1 MSSDTVLHVGKVS
14 GVSGSEAHLLT
25 LLPDLRERGWDV
37 RFAHLHEDEP
47 GAAEFARR
55 LTDAGVP
62 VEGIRLP
69 HAADP
74 LAFARL
80 LRHVRRT
87 RPAILHTHLVHADF
101 YGLVTGALA
110 RVPVRVSTKHGFNSF
125 RERRAFAFADRGVA
139 RLAHLQ
145 IAISG
150 GLARYL
156 AETERF
162 DEAGFEIVH
171 YGIAAGPEP
180 APFGGGSRLLCVGR
194 LVPVKGIET
203 LLQAFAVALREQ
215 PDLTLDIA
223 GDGPLRGELESLA
236 ADLGLGH
243 SVRFLGRVD
252 GASAKMEQAAA
263 VVIPSLGEGF
273 GMVALEAAE
282 RGRPVIASAVGGLPE
297 IVDDGRTGA
306 LVPRGDVPALA
317 AAMVDLVRDPSR
329 AAAFGRAARERA
341 LAEFSLAR
349 CADRTDA
356 LYREA
361 LERRDSNRST
371 ATPASKASTKSHGTR

>member
-1 MSSDTVLHVGKVS
+1 MSDNTVLHVGKVS
-14 GVSGSEAHLLT
+14 GISGSEAHLLT
-25 LLPDLRERGWDV
+25 LLPDLGERGWDV
-37 RFAHLHEDEP
+37 RFAHLHENEP

-55 LTDAGVP
+55 LTEAGVS

-74 LAFARL
+74 RAFARL
-80 LRHVRRT
+80 LRFVRRT
-87 RPAILHTHLVHADF
+87 KPQILHTHLVHADF
-101 YGLVTGALA
+101 HGLIAGALA
-110 RVPVRVSTKHGFNSF
+110 RVPVQVSTKHGFNSF
-125 RERRAFAFADRGVA
+125 RERRAFAVADRGVA
-139 RLAHLQ
+139 RLAQLQ

-156 AETERF
+156 AETEGF
-162 DEAGFEIVH
+162 DEHAFEIVH

-180 APFGGGSRLLCVGR
+180 APYLGGSRLLCVGR
-194 LVPVKGIET
+194 LVPVKGIDT
-203 LLQAFAVALREQ
+203 LLRAFPLALREQ

-236 ADLGLGH
+236 ADLGLGD

-252 GASAKMEQAAA
+252 GVGAEMEKAAA
-263 VVIPSLGEGF
+263 IVVPSRGEGF

-297 IVDDGRTGA
+297 IVADGRTGI
-306 LVPRGDVPALA
+306 LVPSGDVPALA
-317 AAMVDLVRDPSR
+317 AAMVDLVRDLDR
-329 AAAFGRAARERA
+329 AAVIGRAARERA

-361 LERRDSNRST
+361 LDRRASSRST
-371 ATPASKASTKSHGTR
+371 ATPASSASTKSHGTR

>member
-1 MSSDTVLHVGKVS
+1 MNPETVLHVGKVS
-14 GVSGSEAHLLT
+14 GISGSEAHLLT

-37 RFAHLHEDEP
+37 RFAHLHENEP

-55 LTDAGVP
+55 LAGAGVL
-62 VEGIRLP
+62 VEGIVLP

-80 LRHVRRT
+80 LRLVRRT

-101 YGLVTGALA
+101 YGLLAGAFA
-110 RVPVRVSTKHGFNSF
+110 RVPVRVSTKHGFNAF
-125 RERRAFAFADRGVA
+125 RERRAFAVADRGAA

-156 AETERF
+156 AETEGF
-162 DEAGFEIVH
+162 DEAAFEIVH

-180 APFGGGSRLLCVGR
+180 APYHGGSRLLCVGR

-203 LLQAFAVALREQ
+203 LLRAFAAAVREQ
-215 PDLTLDIA
+215 PDLRLDIA

-236 ADLGLGH
+236 AELGLRDT
-243 SVRFLGRVD
+243 VRFLGRVD
-252 GASAKMEQAAA
+252 GMGAEMERAAA
-263 VVIPSLGEGF
+263 VVVPSLGEGF

-282 RGRPVIASAVGGLPE
+282 RGRPVIASAVGGLSE
-297 IVDDGRTGA
+297 IVDDGRTGV
-306 LVPRGDVPALA
+306 LVPRGDAPALA
-317 AAMVDLVRDPSR
+317 AAIVALVRDPSR
-329 AAAFGRAARERA
+329 AAALGRAARERA

-361 LERRDSNRST
+361 LTRRASKRST
-371 ATPASKASTKSHGTR
+371 AAPASSASTKSHGTR

>member
-1 MSSDTVLHVGKVS
+1 MNDVVSDVVLHVGKVS
-14 GVSGSEAHLLT
+14 GISGSEAHLLT
-25 LLPDLRERGWDV
+25 LLPDLRARGWDV

-55 LTDAGVP
+55 LSESGVP

-74 LAFARL
+74 RAFARL
-80 LRHVRRT
+80 LRLVRHT

-101 YGLVTGALA
+101 LGLTAGAIA
-110 RVPVRVSTKHGFNSF
+110 RVPLRVSTKHGFNSF
-125 RERRAFAFADRGVA
+125 RERRLFAVADRSVA
-139 RLAHLQ
+139 RLAHLR

-156 AETERF
+156 AETE
-162 DEAGFEIVH
+162 GFEEKAFSVIH

-180 APFGGGSRLLCVGR
+180 APYAGGSRLRCVGR
-194 LVPVKGIET
+194 LGPVKGIDT
-203 LLQAFAVALREQ
+203 LLRAFAIAVRERSE
-215 PDLTLDIA
+215 LTLDIA

-236 ADLGLGH
+236 AELGLGQA
-243 SVRFLGRVD
+243 VRFLGRVE
-252 GASAKMEQAAA
+252 GVTAEMEQAAA
-263 VVIPSLGEGF
+263 VVVPSLGEGF

-297 IVDDGRTGA
+297 IVDDGRTGV
-306 LVPRGDVPALA
+306 LVPRADASALA
-317 AAMVDLVRDPSR
+317 AAIVDLARDPAR
-329 AAAFGRAARERA
+329 AAALGRAARERA

-349 CADRTDA
+349 CGDRTDA

-361 LERRDSNRST
+361 LARR
-371 ATPASKASTKSHGTR
+371 ASS

>member
-1 MSSDTVLHVGKVS
+1 MSKTVLHIGKVS
-14 GVSGSEAHLLT
+14 GISGSEAHLLT
-25 LLPDLRERGWDV
+25 LLPTLRARGWDV
-37 RFAHLHEDEP
+37 QFAHLHEGEP

-55 LTDAGVP
+55 LSEAGIP

-69 HAADP
+69 GAVGP
-74 LAFARL
+74 LAFAQL
-80 LRHVRRT
+80 LRVVRRT

-101 YGLVTGALA
+101 YGLTTGALA
-110 RVPVRVSTKHGFNSF
+110 RVPVRVSTKHGFNPF
-125 RERRAFAFADRGVA
+125 RERRAFAVADRSVA

-156 AETERF
+156 AETEGF
-162 DEAGFEIVH
+162 DEHAFEIVH

-180 APFGGGSRLLCVGR
+180 PPYAGGSRLLCVGR
-194 LVPVKGIET
+194 LVPVKGIDT
-203 LLQAFAVALREQ
+203 LLRAFAVVVREQ
-215 PDLTLDIA
+215 PELTLDIA

-236 ADLGLGH
+236 IGLGL
-243 SVRFLGRVD
+243 SDAVRFLGRVE
-252 GASAKMEQAAA
+252 GVTAEMEQAVA
-263 VVIPSLGEGF
+263 VVVPSLGEGF

-297 IVDDGRTGA
+297 IVDDGRTGV
-306 LVPRGDVPALA
+306 LVPRADSPALA
-317 AAMVDLVRDPSR
+317 AAIVDLVRDPAR
-329 AAAFGRAARERA
+329 AAALGQAARERA

-349 CADRTDA
+349 CADRTDS

-361 LERRDSNRST
+361 LARR
-371 ATPASKASTKSHGTR
+371 ASS